1 MAAGRSSC
9 AELLT
14 RVLKIQ
20 RQRRRRRRR
29 RRRRGRSSDLIESGE
44 RFPTFRYLNIF

>member
-20 RQRRRRRRR
+20 RRRRR